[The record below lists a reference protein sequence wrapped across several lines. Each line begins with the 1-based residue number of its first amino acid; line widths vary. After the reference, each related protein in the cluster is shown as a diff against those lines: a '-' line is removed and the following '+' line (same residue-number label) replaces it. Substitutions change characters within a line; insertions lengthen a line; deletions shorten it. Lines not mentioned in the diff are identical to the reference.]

1 MKGGRRSPGLPGRR
15 TGHYTGG
22 VDPADTG
29 SLSLRLEGT
38 WYTLI
43 FSRNGW
49 LAVDLLRYLDDVLEA
64 SDPAT
69 AILKL
74 LGYTL
79 QIGAGP
85 PRRRATHWVEV
96 NLAQR
101 RLATNSNLVR
111 RAVDRTPA
119 PEDPPRML
127 EKIHGVLDRFD
138 FTVELHRG
146 RRR

>member
-1 MKGGRRSPGLPGRR
+1 M
-15 TGHYTGG
+15 
-22 VDPADTG
+22 VDPRDTG
-29 SLSLRLEGT
+29 SLGFRLEET

-43 FSRNGW
+43 FPRNGW

-69 AILKL
+69 AVLKL

-96 NLAQR
+96 DLAAR
-101 RLATNSNLVR
+101 RLTTNSGLVR

-119 PEDPPRML
+119 PEDPLRTL
-127 EKIHGVLDRFD
+127 ERVHGVLDRFD
-138 FTVELHRG
+138 FTVVLHPG
-146 RRR
+146 SRR

>member
-1 MKGGRRSPGLPGRR
+1 MR

-29 SLSLRLEGT
+29 SLSLKWEGT

-43 FSRNGW
+43 FPRNGW

-64 SDPAT
+64 ADPAT

-79 QIGAGP
+79 RIGVGP

-96 NLAQR
+96 DLARR
-101 RLATNSNLVR
+101 RLTTNSNLVR
-111 RAVDRTPA
+111 RAVDRAPA
-119 PEDPPRML
+119 ATDPPRML
-127 EKIHGVLDRFD
+127 EKIHAVLDRYD
-138 FTVELHRG
+138 FTVVLHRG
-146 RRR
+146 RR

>member
-1 MKGGRRSPGLPGRR
+1 MDTSE
-15 TGHYTGG
+15 
-22 VDPADTG
+22 TG
-29 SLSLRLEGT
+29 SLSFQSEGT

-43 FSRNGW
+43 FPRNGW

-64 SDPAT
+64 SDPPT

-79 QIGAGP
+79 QIGVAP

-96 NLAQR
+96 DPAQR
-101 RLATNSNLVR
+101 RLTTNSDLVR

-119 PEDPPRML
+119 PSDPPRTL
-127 EKIHGVLDRFD
+127 EKVHGVLDRFD
-138 FTVELHRG
+138 FTVVLHRG
-146 RRR
+146 RRG

>member
-1 MKGGRRSPGLPGRR
+1 MNPS
-15 TGHYTGG
+15 
-22 VDPADTG
+22 DTG

-43 FSRNGW
+43 FYRNGW

-64 SDPAT
+64 EDPPT

-79 QIGAGP
+79 RIGSGP

-96 NLAQR
+96 DLAQR
-101 RLATNSNLVR
+101 RLATNSGLVR
-111 RAVDRTPA
+111 RAVDRVPA
-119 PEDPPRML
+119 DADPPRML
-127 EKIHGVLDRFD
+127 EKIHTVLDRND
-138 FTVELHRG
+138 FTVVLHPG
-146 RRR
+146 SRR